1 MKNIA
6 FVGTGFVADYY
17 MKTLQNHANMR
28 LVGVWDKDP
37 VRLAQFSGYYQ
48 VKTFDSLNA
57 LLSDKS
63 VDIIV
68 NLTNPESHFE
78 INMAALHAGKHV
90 YCEKPLAL
98 TYGEA
103 KDVIDYANAHNL
115 SVCAAPANAL
125 SDAFDV
131 FKAELDKGDIG
142 APKLAYIEM
151 EDGAVFRDNWPKWTS
166 ESGAPW
172 PGVHEFQ
179 IGCTLEHAGYG
190 LSWLV
195 RLFGPI
201 KSVRTFSHLAFPDK
215 GFGTQE
221 MTLAADF
228 SVGCLTFENG
238 MVARITCGLA
248 APRDRSFTLLCE
260 KGHLIV
266 QDLWDHHSSI
276 YVSKPG
282 AERSFFHKLH
292 DKFERKI
299 GKSLPFNLTMG
310 RKLSYD
316 KTDKTCHL
324 PKYPSQIDFAKG
336 IAEQALALDQQR
348 TPFFSGQVALH
359 LTEVAL
365 ALSYGDQDQEIV
377 SRF

>member
-17 MKTLQNHANMR
+17 MKTLQNHANLR
-28 LVGVWDKDP
+28 LVGAWDKDP
-37 VRLAQFSGYYQ
+37 KRLAQFSDYYR
-48 VKTFDSLNA
+48 VKTYDSLDA

-63 VDIIV
+63 VDIVV
-68 NLTNPESHFE
+68 NLTNPDSHYE
-78 INMAALHAGKHV
+78 INMAALHARKHV

-98 TYGEA
+98 TYEEA
-103 KDVIDYANAHNL
+103 KDVIDYAVAHDL
-115 SVCAAPANAL
+115 SICAAPANAL
-125 SDAFDV
+125 SDAFDA
-131 FKAELDKGDIG
+131 FKAELEKGQMG

-151 EDGAVFRDNWPKWTS
+151 EDGAIFRDNWPEWRS
-166 ESGAPW
+166 ESGARW

-215 GFGTQE
+215 GFGTKNLK
-221 MTLAADF
+221 LAADF

-260 KGHLIV
+260 KGHLIAK
-266 QDLWDHHSSI
+266 DLWDHHSYLFI
-276 YVSKPG
+276 SKPG
-282 AERSFFHKLH
+282 MKGGLFHDLL
-292 DKFERKI
+292 DWFERKI

-310 RKLSYD
+310 RKLSYR
-316 KTDKTCHL
+316 KTDKNLHL
-324 PKYPSQIDFAKG
+324 PKYPSRIDFAKG
-336 IAEQALALDQQR
+336 IAEQALALEQQR
-348 TPFFSGQVALH
+348 TPFFSGLVALH

-365 ALSYGDQDQEIV
+365 ALSYGDQDQDIV